1 MEAIRI
7 NAKQTEYKKELI
19 EDIYL
24 EIQYGDG
31 PYGSTVSRPIK
42 LGENISLVVRAITPN
57 TSNSAFAISPV
68 KLIQKPIYQSLED
81 KD

>member
-31 PYGSTVSRPIK
+31 PYGSTVSRPI
-42 LGENISLVVRAITPN
+42 
-57 TSNSAFAISPV
+57 
-68 KLIQKPIYQSLED
+68 
-81 KD
+81 